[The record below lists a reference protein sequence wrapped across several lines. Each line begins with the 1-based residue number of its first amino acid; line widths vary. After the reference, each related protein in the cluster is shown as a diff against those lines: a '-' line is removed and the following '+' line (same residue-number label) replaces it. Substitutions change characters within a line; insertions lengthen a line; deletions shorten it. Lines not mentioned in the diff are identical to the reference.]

1 MKPNVKANFNFG
13 FFLRESLRAMR
24 RNAAPSFAAL
34 ATVTV
39 TLIVV
44 GVFIPIVQATR
55 GAADSVRNRVEVLA
69 YAKLRATPADD
80 ARIMT
85 ELKALPNV
93 QKVVFESKAQAL
105 AHEKKQN
112 PAAFA
117 LLSGNP
123 LPDTFH
129 IYPNNP
135 GNVLAIRQAILGA
148 GNSGSTHAKLD
159 REIASVSNHTD
170 DTQKLL
176 TVTRFVT
183 ITAALLA
190 ALLMVASILL
200 IGNTIRLSLF
210 ARRREIEVMKLVGAT
225 DWFIRWPFVI
235 EGTIVGALGAVGA
248 IVVLGVTKLA
258 LLDPLAS
265 SWTLIAAPRTISFVS
280 LVLVLVLSGVGVS
293 ALGSGMSLRRFLRV

>member
-1 MKPNVKANFNFG
+1 MKPNVKANFNFA

-55 GAADSVRNRVEVLA
+55 GAADSVRSRVEVEV
-69 YAKLRATPADD
+69 YAKERATPADD
-80 ARIMT
+80 ARILA

-105 AHEKKQN
+105 AAAKKQD
-112 PAAFA
+112 PAAYA
-117 LLSGNP
+117 LLSSNP

-129 IYPNNP
+129 VYPSNANDALP
-135 GNVLAIRQAILGA
+135 IRQAILGA
-148 GNSGSTHAKLD
+148 GNKSDGHAKLD

-190 ALLMVASILL
+190 ALLTIASVLL

-265 SWTLIAAPRTISFVS
+265 NWTLIAAPRTISFIS
-280 LVLVLVLSGVGVS
+280 LVLVLVLSGVCVS

>member
-1 MKPNVKANFNFG
+1 MKPNVKANFNFA
-13 FFLRESLRAMR
+13 FFLRESMRAMR

-55 GAADSVRNRVEVLA
+55 GAADSVRASVEVEV
-69 YAKLRATPADD
+69 YAKERATPAAD
-80 ARIMT
+80 ARILA

-105 AHEKKQN
+105 AAAKKQD
-112 PAAFA
+112 PAAYA
-117 LLSGNP
+117 LLSSNP

-129 IYPNNP
+129 IYPSNANDALP
-135 GNVLAIRQAILGA
+135 IRQAILGV
-148 GNSGSTHAKLD
+148 GNKSDGHAKLD
-159 REIASVSNHTD
+159 REIATVSNHTD

-190 ALLMVASILL
+190 ALLTIASVLL

-265 SWTLIAAPRTISFVS
+265 NWTLIAAPRTISFIS
-280 LVLVLVLSGVGVS
+280 LVLVLVLSGVCVS

>member
-1 MKPNVKANFNFG
+1 MKANFNFG
-13 FFLRESLRAMR
+13 FFLRESLRAMK

-44 GVFIPIVQATR
+44 GVFIPIVQATQ
-55 GAADSVRNRVEVLA
+55 GAANGVRSRVEVLV
-69 YAKLRATPADD
+69 YMKTNATPAEDH
-80 ARIMT
+80 RVQ
-85 ELKALPNV
+85 LKLSALANV
-93 QKVVFESKAQAL
+93 QRVSFESKTQAL
-105 AHEKKQN
+105 AQAKKTEGA
-112 PAAFA
+112 AAFA
-117 LLSGNP
+117 LLSSNP

-129 IYPNNP
+129 VYPNNP
-135 GNVLAIRQAILGA
+135 NNVLSVRAAIIGSGEAGGGKVGLDPAIE
-148 GNSGSTHAKLD
+148 N
-159 REIASVSNHTD
+159 VSNHTN

-190 ALLMVASILL
+190 ALLTLASVLL

-235 EGTIVGALGAVGA
+235 EGTIVGAFGAFLA
-248 IVVLGVTKLA
+248 IAALGVTKLA
-258 LLDPLAS
+258 LLDPLANN
-265 SWTLIAAPRTISFVS
+265 WNLIAAPRTISFIS

-293 ALGSGMSLRRFLRV
+293 ALGSGLSLRRFLRV

>member
-1 MKPNVKANFNFG
+1 MKSNFNFT
-13 FFLRESLRAMR
+13 FFLRESLRAMK

-55 GAADSVRNRVEVLA
+55 GAADGIRSRVEVLV
-69 YAKLRATPADD
+69 YMKTGATAADD
-80 ARIMT
+80 QRVER
-85 ELKALPNV
+85 ELTALPNV
-93 QKVVFESKAQAL
+93 QKVTLETKAQAL
-105 AHEKKQN
+105 AQEKKLYPSAYQ
-112 PAAFA
+112 
-117 LLSGNP
+117 LLSTNP

-129 IYPNNP
+129 VYPNNP
-135 GNVLAIRQAILGA
+135 SNVLSIRAAIIG
-148 GNSGSTHAKLD
+148 SGSAGGGHVGLD
-159 REIASVSNHTD
+159 PEIENISNHTD

-190 ALLMVASILL
+190 ALLTLASVLL

-210 ARRREIEVMKLVGAT
+210 ARRREVEVMKLVGAT

-235 EGTIVGALGAVGA
+235 EGTIVGACGAVLA
-248 IVVLGVTKLA
+248 IVVLGITKLA

-265 SWTLIAAPRTISFVS
+265 NWTLIAAPRTISFVS
-280 LVLVLVLSGVGVS
+280 LVLVLVLAGVGVS
-293 ALGSGMSLRRFLRV
+293 ALGSGLSLRRFLRV